1 MKFNDLFDIEKYIQV
16 TYLEYRDR
24 QQASFQIQFNEVT
37 VGSNEKKKKSIC
49 NLLKMLDVNMTEDTL
64 AALTRGNEC
73 IIKT

>member
-37 VGSNEKKKKSIC
+37 VGSNEKKRNLFAIC
-49 NLLKMLDVNMTEDTL
+49 
-64 AALTRGNEC
+64 
-73 IIKT
+73 